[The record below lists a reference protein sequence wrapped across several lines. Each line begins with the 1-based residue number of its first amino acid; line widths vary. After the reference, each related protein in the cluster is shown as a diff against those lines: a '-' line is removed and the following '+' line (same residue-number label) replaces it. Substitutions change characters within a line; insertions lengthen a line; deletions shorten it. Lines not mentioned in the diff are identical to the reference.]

1 MEEGTTQAIPR
12 WLQALLGL
20 ASLCVVGLTI
30 AGIVVFAVAA
40 PQVADEASDRID
52 ERIEEALDD
61 LQESIET
68 ALEPTNEEVRHL
80 DSSLG
85 DELRELLDRIQ
96 QVEDWLTEIR
106 DLLDEI
112 NLRDAEALELRLE

>member
-30 AGIVVFAVAA
+30 AGIIVFVVAA

-52 ERIEEALDD
+52 ERIEDALDD

-85 DELRELLDRIQ
+85 TELRDLLDRIQ
-96 QVEDWLTEIR
+96 QVEDWLNEIR